1 MTVLVEQLPTYVPT
15 LRLRELG
22 GGRVRLTLGELG
34 SGDGD
39 SLQEAADD
47 LIHRLLVMAM
57 AFRASGLGRIYSA
70 FRPEASVLSFLW
82 ELGEIAAAG
91 GDIRDRIF

>member
-1 MTVLVEQLPTYVPT
+1 LVEQLPTYTPQLQVI
-15 LRLRELG
+15 ELG
-22 GGRVRLTLGELG
+22 RGRVRLTLGELG

-47 LIHRLLVMAM
+47 LVRRLLVMAM
-57 AFRASGLGRIYSA
+57 AFRASGLGRLYAAI
-70 FRPEASVLSFLW
+70 RPDTSVLSFLW
-82 ELGEIAAAG
+82 ELGEIAAGG

>member
-1 MTVLVEQLPTYVPT
+1 MEQLPVYTPT
-15 LRLRELG
+15 LRLTELG

-47 LIHRLLVMAM
+47 LVRRLLVMAM
-57 AFRASGLGRIYSA
+57 AFRASGLGRIYAA
-70 FRPEASVLSFLW
+70 FRPDPSVLSFLW
-82 ELGEIAAAG
+82 ELGEIAASG
-91 GDIRDRIF
+91 GDIRERIF

>member
-1 MTVLVEQLPTYVPT
+1 MEQLPTYAPT
-15 LRLRELG
+15 LSLTELG
-22 GGRVRLTLGELG
+22 RGRVRLTLGELG

-47 LIHRLLVMAM
+47 LVRRLLVMAM
-57 AFRASGLGRIYSA
+57 AFRTSGLGRIYSA
-70 FRPEASVLSFLW
+70 FRPDPSVLSFLW
-82 ELGEIAAAG
+82 ELGEIAAGG